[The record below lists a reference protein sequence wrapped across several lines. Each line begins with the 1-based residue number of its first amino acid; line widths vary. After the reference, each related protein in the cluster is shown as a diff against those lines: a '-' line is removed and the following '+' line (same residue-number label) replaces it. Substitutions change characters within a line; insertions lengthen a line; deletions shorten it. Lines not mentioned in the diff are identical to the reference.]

1 MRTATP
7 PRTIGRSVRDAARR
21 VADALASVAALAPVD
36 ARAEARHLVRG
47 VLGMSGAEW
56 LAGQCLEL
64 DLAAWQR
71 LERALARR
79 LAGEPLAYVLGNAAF
94 RDLTLRVDRRVLIP
108 RPETE
113 VLVDAVIDL
122 PAPRSAR
129 ALEVGVGSGAIA
141 LSLLHE
147 GRFERM
153 IGTDIC
159 GKALRV
165 ARANA
170 AALGLEERLELRRGD
185 AYASVRG
192 DGRFDVVVSNPPYV
206 ADAEREGLPREVRD
220 HEPSRALYA
229 GDGLRV
235 IRALVRGAP
244 EILAPGGALVLEVG
258 SAQGEAVQRMFVAAG
273 LGGVRVLPDLSGRDR
288 IVRGRAA

>member
-7 PRTIGRSVRDAARR
+7 PRTCGRSVRDAARR
-21 VADALASVAALAPVD
+21 VADALAPID

-47 VLGMSGAEW
+47 VLGMSGADW
-56 LAGQCLEL
+56 LAGQSLEL
-64 DLAAWQR
+64 DSAAWRR

-79 LAGEPLAYVLGNAAF
+79 VAGEPLAYVLGNAAF

-113 VLVDAVIDL
+113 MLVDAVIDL

-129 ALEVGVGSGAIA
+129 ALEIGVGSGAIA
-141 LSLLHE
+141 LSLLHD

-153 IGTDIC
+153 IGTDIS
-159 GKALRV
+159 GGALRV

-170 AALGLEERLELRRGD
+170 AALGLEGRLELRRGD
-185 AYASVRG
+185 AYAPVRG

-206 ADAEREGLPREVRD
+206 ADAERDGLPREVRD
-220 HEPSRALYA
+220 HEPPRALYA

-235 IRALVRGAP
+235 IRALVCGAP
-244 EILAPGGALVLEVG
+244 AILAPGGALVLEVG
-258 SAQGEAVQRMFVAAG
+258 SAQGEAVRRMFVAAG
-273 LGGVRVLPDLSGRDR
+273 LRGVRVLPDLSGRDR